1 MGIWDSYTKDAEKST
16 GGGDFPDVPD
26 DLYDAMVQDVTD
38 PRTGP
43 DLFNPGKEKTDFI
56 VKWELTSGGVPDG
69 TTLWQ
74 YVTLPEQYLENG
86 YLSDKSNLYK
96 VMDALGFDL
105 EGRFTVNPPEWQGMP
120 ARVMVEN
127 KPNKDGELRPKIT
140 AVKPARKTKIAA
152 QEKRQPVGASAGR
165 GAPLRERLGAP
176 DDEE

>member
-16 GGGDFPDVPD
+16 GGGDFPEAPD
-26 DLYDAMVQDVTD
+26 DLYDAMVQDVTE